1 MLAAVLGNIS
11 CFVDQ
16 VGPGVCCLVYSTI
29 LTKGVENMQ
38 ADFDFDGIALVNE
51 YGYASQELLNTM
63 LVGRGCS
70 NVHDGDK

>member
-1 MLAAVLGNIS
+1 M
-11 CFVDQ
+11 
-16 VGPGVCCLVYSTI
+16 CCLVYSTI
-29 LTKGVENMQ
+29 LTKGVKNMQ